1 MAKTKTLTQSIYRA
15 FERILT
21 IYSDEKSLKGEQADL
36 MMDLSQEL
44 ADGFKDWLLKQP
56 FRIQKMKAILE
67 VEDFQTTGPRFADVM
82 PTVQTTVPPGVAVNT
97 TGVSA
102 TGGPTV
108 SQGATNAPALGTV
121 TQGKQ
126 GVMLPKLTLKKAGG
140 QGGILKSKGYA
151 YIGNNPVGETN
162 ERKTEVRLMKQD
174 VKDL

>member
-82 PTVQTTVPPGVAVNT
+82 PTVQTTVPPGV
-97 TGVSA
+97 
-102 TGGPTV
+102 
-108 SQGATNAPALGTV
+108 
-121 TQGKQ
+121 
-126 GVMLPKLTLKKAGG
+126 MLPKLTLKKAGG